1 MLEGESL
8 MRWYEAAGIG
18 MVMAALYS
26 LILWASVDSLSQA
39 SFILYGDT
47 FKLPLEVTGVIIIIA
62 FICLFSY
69 PLWAGKLEQMIVY
82 TITKKKDDDDE

>member
-1 MLEGESL
+1 MH
-8 MRWYEAAGIG
+8 RYEAASIGIFMG
-18 MVMAALYS
+18 ILFGVV
-26 LILWASVDSLSQA
+26 LWASVDSLSQA